1 MAWKRKIARRYPKR
15 NFTKIKNYNISR
27 KLKNEGKINTEFE
40 VMLSMLPLEDIIALK
55 LDLANKSAGGHLY
68 GLPLWKNLI
77 IIVKEAVLK
86 HAYSACYSKGDV
98 AKYLDMKMV
107 DLLRN
112 TKMYKVE
119 EFYAEKE
126 ENS

>member
-55 LDLANKSAGGHLY
+55 LELANKSAGGHLY
-68 GLPLWKNLI
+68 GIPLWKNLI
-77 IIVKEAVLK
+77 LIVKEAVLK
-86 HAYSACYSKGDV
+86 HAY
-98 AKYLDMKMV
+98 
-107 DLLRN
+107 
-112 TKMYKVE
+112 
-119 EFYAEKE
+119 
-126 ENS
+126 